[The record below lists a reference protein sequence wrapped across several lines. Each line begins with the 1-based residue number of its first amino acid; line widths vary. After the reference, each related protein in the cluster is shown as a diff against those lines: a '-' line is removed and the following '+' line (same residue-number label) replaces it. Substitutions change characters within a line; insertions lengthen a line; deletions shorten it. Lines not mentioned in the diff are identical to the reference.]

1 MKYAVPI
8 LVCVFLL
15 GVVAYLYNAQH
26 TQPNPG
32 LPMQTI
38 TIDGKNIKVEVAS
51 TEVQRE
57 QGLSD
62 RTALPTGHGMLFVF
76 DPARKVAFWM
86 KDMKFSIDMI
96 FADEQGVIVKIYK
109 DASPESYF
117 NQHPPQIFPSEMSV
131 RYVLEVPAGYAEAQG
146 IAIGQKI
153 VVK

>member
-8 LVCVFLL
+8 LVCVFFL
-15 GVVAYLYNAQH
+15 GVVAYLYNVQH

-38 TIDGKNIKVEVAS
+38 TVGGKNIKVEIAS
-51 TEVQRE
+51 TEFQRD

-62 RTALPTGHGMLFVF
+62 RTALPVGRGMLFVF

-86 KDMKFSIDMI
+86 KDMRFSIDMI
-96 FADEQGVIVKIYK
+96 FADEQGVIVKIYTNV
-109 DASPESYF
+109 SPESYF
-117 NQHPPQIFPSEMSV
+117 NQKPPQTFPSGTPV
-131 RYVLEVPAGYAEAQG
+131 RYVLEVPAGYVEAQG